1 MGRTVNLPETINF
14 NEIHVG
20 KHNSPMDPSWD
31 RFVTVIQ
38 ALASEAEE
46 SSLEFRGP
54 IFST

>member
-1 MGRTVNLPETINF
+1 MGRTVYLPETINF

-46 SSLEFRGP
+46 SSLEFGGP
-54 IFST
+54 IST